1 MSKNE
6 VQEPRLNSFS
16 LYLNSSL
23 TADGSGQA
31 TLMIPCEFCN
41 LPQAGESLIR
51 HQVCAFTHLKPLKR
65 EIFFLLLREE
75 KKTFAYILMGFDRGE
90 KEPKH

>member
-65 EIFFLLLREE
+65 EIFFFFFA
-75 KKTFAYILMGFDRGE
+75 KKKDLCVYFDGF
-90 KEPKH
+90 